1 MNNFKKVG
9 LTALAG
15 SLIATSAFAGSMSV
29 SGGADIS
36 MANQSN
42 YSSGNSFSSG
52 DSLNFSG
59 SGELDNGMVVTS
71 KVEIDGGTYDD
82 RSVVI
87 AFPEMGTLTFQ
98 QSGSTAM
105 SAVDDVMP
113 TAYDASW
120 DVLGSTTTAVAAGQ
134 TLKEGEIGGFTTN
147 NNFFYSA
154 PELVEG
160 LSVNVSYTPSGTGT
174 TGITG
179 TARPDGSVSYALAY
193 TGIEGLTVDYAQGDN
208 ETVGAKAEA
217 TTFKASYAYSSF
229 TLSYSKNEYDTE
241 AATGGQDID
250 SWNLAYTVND
260 DLSVAY
266 GVETHD
272 TEAQTVDEEA
282 EYVNVSYTTGGV
294 TLSASNYMYEGD
306 SNTAGAGGEI
316 DRWALSATFAF

>member
-1 MNNFKKVG
+1 MNIKKIG
-9 LTALAG
+9 LTALAA
-15 SLIATSAFAGSMSV
+15 SLVSVSAHAGALSV
-29 SGGADIS
+29 SGGASIGVKDTS
-36 MANQSN
+36 KTSTGKSFTM
-42 YSSGNSFSSG
+42 GNSVTFT
-52 DSLNFSG
+52 G
-59 SGELDNGMVVTS
+59 SGELDNGMNVSISFELDQGAEAGTAGAAAKGPFDSHSVTVS
-71 KVEIDGGTYDD
+71 SDELGTLVFAGHGGSSAQSEIDTTAAGDAWNNGSNFTVSASSTDNNMMLY
-82 RSVVI
+82 
-87 AFPEMGTLTFQ
+87 TLPTFI
-98 QSGSTAM
+98 
-105 SAVDDVMP
+105 DDV
-113 TAYDASW
+113 TA
-120 DVLGSTTTAVAAGQ
+120 
-134 TLKEGEIGGFTTN
+134 K
-147 NNFFYSA
+147 
-154 PELVEG
+154 
-160 LSVNVSYTPSGTGT
+160 VSYTPGAAGVDSA
-174 TGITG
+174 
-179 TARPDGSVSYALAY
+179 TAWRVGY
-193 TGIEGLTVDYAQGDN
+193 TGVEGLTVDYAQGDN

>member
-1 MNNFKKVG
+1 MNIKKIG
-9 LTALAG
+9 LTALAA
-15 SLIATSAFAGSMSV
+15 SLVSVSAHAGALSV
-29 SGGADIS
+29 SGGASIGVKDTS
-36 MANQSN
+36 KTSTGKSFTM
-42 YSSGNSFSSG
+42 GNSVTFT
-52 DSLNFSG
+52 G
-59 SGELDNGMVVTS
+59 SGELDNGMNVSISFELDQGAEAGTAGAAAKGPFDSHSVTVS
-71 KVEIDGGTYDD
+71 SDELGTLVFAGHGGSSAQSEIDTTAAGDAWNNGSNFTVSASSTSNNMMLY
-82 RSVVI
+82 
-87 AFPEMGTLTFQ
+87 TLPTFI
-98 QSGSTAM
+98 
-105 SAVDDVMP
+105 DDV
-113 TAYDASW
+113 TA
-120 DVLGSTTTAVAAGQ
+120 
-134 TLKEGEIGGFTTN
+134 K
-147 NNFFYSA
+147 
-154 PELVEG
+154 
-160 LSVNVSYTPSGTGT
+160 VSYTPGAAGVDSA
-174 TGITG
+174 
-179 TARPDGSVSYALAY
+179 TAWRLGY
-193 TGIEGLTVDYAQGDN
+193 TGVEGLTVDYAQGDN

-272 TEAQTVDEEA
+272 TEAQNVDEEA

>member
-1 MNNFKKVG
+1 MNIKKIG
-9 LTALAG
+9 LTALAA
-15 SLIATSAFAGSMSV
+15 SLVSVSAHAGALSV
-29 SGGADIS
+29 SGGASIGVKDTS
-36 MANQSN
+36 KTSTGKSFTM
-42 YSSGNSFSSG
+42 GNSVTFT
-52 DSLNFSG
+52 G
-59 SGELDNGMVVTS
+59 SGELDNGMNVSISFELDQGAEAGTAGAAAKGPFDSHSVTIS
-71 KVEIDGGTYDD
+71 SDDLGTLVFAGHGGSSAQSEIDTTAAGDAWNNGSNFTVSASSTSNNMMLY
-82 RSVVI
+82 
-87 AFPEMGTLTFQ
+87 TLPTFI
-98 QSGSTAM
+98 
-105 SAVDDVMP
+105 DDV
-113 TAYDASW
+113 TA
-120 DVLGSTTTAVAAGQ
+120 
-134 TLKEGEIGGFTTN
+134 K
-147 NNFFYSA
+147 
-154 PELVEG
+154 
-160 LSVNVSYTPSGTGT
+160 VSYTPGAAGVDSA
-174 TGITG
+174 
-179 TARPDGSVSYALAY
+179 TAWRLGY
-193 TGIEGLTVDYAQGDN
+193 TGVEGLTVDYAQGDN

-229 TLSYSKNEYDTE
+229 TLSYSNNEYDTE

>member
-120 DVLGSTTTAVAAGQ
+120 DVLGSTTTAVAAG
-134 TLKEGEIGGFTTN
+134 
-147 NNFFYSA
+147 
-154 PELVEG
+154 
-160 LSVNVSYTPSGTGT
+160 
-174 TGITG
+174 
-179 TARPDGSVSYALAY
+179 
-193 TGIEGLTVDYAQGDN
+193 
-208 ETVGAKAEA
+208 
-217 TTFKASYAYSSF
+217 
-229 TLSYSKNEYDTE
+229 
-241 AATGGQDID
+241 
-250 SWNLAYTVND
+250 
-260 DLSVAY
+260 
-266 GVETHD
+266 
-272 TEAQTVDEEA
+272 
-282 EYVNVSYTTGGV
+282 
-294 TLSASNYMYEGD
+294 
-306 SNTAGAGGEI
+306 
-316 DRWALSATFAF
+316 

>member
-1 MNNFKKVG
+1 MKTLTKVG
-9 LTALAG
+9 LSALAG
-15 SLIATSAFAGSMSV
+15 ALAVTSANAGEMSL
-29 SGGADIS
+29 SGSIVAS
-36 MANQSN
+36 
-42 YSSGNSFSSG
+42 YSKGSGYHTTGNPLAMDKELSVT
-52 DSLNFSG
+52 G
-59 SGELDNGMVVTS
+59 SGELDNGMNVSISFELDQGAEAGTAGAAAKGPFDSHSVTVS
-71 KVEIDGGTYDD
+71 SDELGTLVFAGHGGSSAQSEIDTTAAGDAWNNGSNFTVSASSTSNNMLLY
-82 RSVVI
+82 
-87 AFPEMGTLTFQ
+87 TLPTFI
-98 QSGSTAM
+98 
-105 SAVDDVMP
+105 DDV
-113 TAYDASW
+113 TA
-120 DVLGSTTTAVAAGQ
+120 
-134 TLKEGEIGGFTTN
+134 K
-147 NNFFYSA
+147 
-154 PELVEG
+154 
-160 LSVNVSYTPSGTGT
+160 VSYTPGAAGVDSA
-174 TGITG
+174 
-179 TARPDGSVSYALAY
+179 TAWRLGY
-193 TGIEGLTVDYAQGDN
+193 TGVEGLTVDYAQGDN

-229 TLSYSKNEYDTE
+229 TLSYSNNEYDTE

>member
-1 MNNFKKVG
+1 MNIKKIG
-9 LTALAG
+9 LTALAA
-15 SLIATSAFAGSMSV
+15 SLVSVSAHAGALSV
-29 SGGADIS
+29 SGGASIGVKDTS
-36 MANQSN
+36 KTSTGKSFTM
-42 YSSGNSFSSG
+42 GNSVTFT
-52 DSLNFSG
+52 G
-59 SGELDNGMVVTS
+59 SGELDNGMNVSISFELDQGAEAGTAGAAAKGPFDSHSVTIS
-71 KVEIDGGTYDD
+71 SDELGTLVFAGHGGSSAQSEIDTTAAGDAWNNGSNFTVSASSTSNNMMLY
-82 RSVVI
+82 
-87 AFPEMGTLTFQ
+87 TLPTFI
-98 QSGSTAM
+98 
-105 SAVDDVMP
+105 DDV
-113 TAYDASW
+113 TA
-120 DVLGSTTTAVAAGQ
+120 
-134 TLKEGEIGGFTTN
+134 K
-147 NNFFYSA
+147 
-154 PELVEG
+154 
-160 LSVNVSYTPSGTGT
+160 VSYTPGAAGVDSA
-174 TGITG
+174 
-179 TARPDGSVSYALAY
+179 TAWRLGY
-193 TGIEGLTVDYAQGDN
+193 TGVEGLTVDYAQGDN

-272 TEAQTVDEEA
+272 TEAQVVDEEA

>member
-1 MNNFKKVG
+1 MNIKKIG
-9 LTALAG
+9 LTALAA
-15 SLIATSAFAGSMSV
+15 SLVSVSAHAGALSV
-29 SGGADIS
+29 SGGASIGVKDTS
-36 MANQSN
+36 KTSTGKSFTM
-42 YSSGNSFSSG
+42 GNSVTFT
-52 DSLNFSG
+52 G
-59 SGELDNGMVVTS
+59 SGELDNGMNVSISFELDQGAEAGTAGAAAKGPFDSHSVTVS
-71 KVEIDGGTYDD
+71 SDELGTLVFAGHGGSSAQSEIDTTAAGDAWNNGSNFTVSASSTSNNMMLY
-82 RSVVI
+82 
-87 AFPEMGTLTFQ
+87 TLPTFI
-98 QSGSTAM
+98 
-105 SAVDDVMP
+105 DDV
-113 TAYDASW
+113 TA
-120 DVLGSTTTAVAAGQ
+120 
-134 TLKEGEIGGFTTN
+134 K
-147 NNFFYSA
+147 
-154 PELVEG
+154 
-160 LSVNVSYTPSGTGT
+160 VSYTPGAAGVDSA
-174 TGITG
+174 
-179 TARPDGSVSYALAY
+179 TAWRLGY
-193 TGIEGLTVDYAQGDN
+193 TGVEGLTVDYAQGDN

-272 TEAQTVDEEA
+272 TEAVTVDEEA

>member
-1 MNNFKKVG
+1 MNIKKIG
-9 LTALAG
+9 LTALAASLVSVSAHAG
-15 SLIATSAFAGSMSV
+15 SLSV
-29 SGGADIS
+29 AGGASIGVKDTS
-36 MANQSN
+36 KTSTGKSFTM
-42 YSSGNSFSSG
+42 GNSVTFT
-52 DSLNFSG
+52 G
-59 SGELDNGMVVTS
+59 SGELDNGMNVSISFELDQGAEAGTAGAAAKGPFDSHSVTVS
-71 KVEIDGGTYDD
+71 SDELGTLVFAGHGGSSAQSEIDTTAAGDAWNNGSNFTVSASSTDNNMMLY
-82 RSVVI
+82 
-87 AFPEMGTLTFQ
+87 TLPTFI
-98 QSGSTAM
+98 
-105 SAVDDVMP
+105 DDV
-113 TAYDASW
+113 TA
-120 DVLGSTTTAVAAGQ
+120 
-134 TLKEGEIGGFTTN
+134 K
-147 NNFFYSA
+147 
-154 PELVEG
+154 
-160 LSVNVSYTPSGTGT
+160 VSYTPGAAGVDSA
-174 TGITG
+174 
-179 TARPDGSVSYALAY
+179 TAWRLGY
-193 TGIEGLTVDYAQGDN
+193 TGVEGLTVDYAQGDN
-208 ETVGAKAEA
+208 ETTTAKAEA

>member
-1 MNNFKKVG
+1 MNIKKIG
-9 LTALAG
+9 LTALAA
-15 SLIATSAFAGSMSV
+15 SLVSVSAHAGALSV
-29 SGGADIS
+29 SGGASIGVKDTS
-36 MANQSN
+36 KTSTGKSFTM
-42 YSSGNSFSSG
+42 GNSVTFT
-52 DSLNFSG
+52 G
-59 SGELDNGMVVTS
+59 SGELDNGMNVSISFELDQGAEAGTAGAAAKGPFDSHSVTVS
-71 KVEIDGGTYDD
+71 SDELGTLVFAGHGGSSAQSEIDTTAAGDAWNNGSNFTVSASSTSNNMMLY
-82 RSVVI
+82 
-87 AFPEMGTLTFQ
+87 TLPTFI
-98 QSGSTAM
+98 
-105 SAVDDVMP
+105 DDV
-113 TAYDASW
+113 TA
-120 DVLGSTTTAVAAGQ
+120 
-134 TLKEGEIGGFTTN
+134 K
-147 NNFFYSA
+147 
-154 PELVEG
+154 
-160 LSVNVSYTPSGTGT
+160 VSYTPGAAGVDSA
-174 TGITG
+174 
-179 TARPDGSVSYALAY
+179 TAWRLGY
-193 TGIEGLTVDYAQGDN
+193 TGVEGLTVDYAQGDN

-272 TEAQTVDEEA
+272 TEAVAVDEEA